1 MTKQQPGEVFDDLE
15 GVVETRVGYTG
26 GANPKPSYSSVCAGV
41 SIYHPGWGPSPR
53 DLMVYS
59 CRWFDVFFHLGFVE
73 GLKVMFYFLS
83 R

>member
-41 SIYHPGWGPSPR
+41 SIYHPGWGPPPR
-53 DLMVYS
+53 DLVVYS
-59 CRWFDVFFHLGFVE
+59 CGGLTFFSSWIF
-73 GLKVMFYFLS
+73 
-83 R
+83 